1 MKKLEMLRQGIND
14 LDERLVGILEERM
27 KLALEIADFK
37 QQNGMAIYDAKREQE
52 ILRDRMERYEG
63 LLSPKQWA
71 EFFEMIFRIS
81 KALQY
86 ERIARK
92 NLILIG
98 FMGTGKT
105 SVGRYLADRKGAV
118 HIDLDAR
125 IEEESGVSVAEI
137 FEQQGERAFRQIETQ
152 VLQEVYEQIRSDIEK
167 ADRKGYI
174 LSCGGGSVLYP
185 ANVDLLRT
193 MGSIVWLTASP
204 KSVYERLAS
213 TSDRPLLR
221 HRKSMESIAKLM
233 QQRESIYEKVRADLV
248 IDTSD
253 QSIEAVGEKILKA
266 MSERMPHFL
275 SPAQKK

>member
-86 ERIARK
+86 ERMARK

-174 LSCGGGSVLYP
+174 LSCGGGSVLDP

-233 QQRESIYEKVRADLV
+233 QQRESVYEKVRADLV

>member
-233 QQRESIYEKVRADLV
+233 QQRESVYEKVRADLV